1 MDYKTLYLKSIEEPE
16 LFWKEE
22 AQKLAWSTYPEQILK
37 QNENGYYSWFVDG
50 KINMSRLALEEN
62 IKAGRGEQFALIY
75 DSPVT
80 QVVQKIT
87 YNQLLEKVSR
97 FAGGLISLGLSKGDT
112 AIIYMPMIPEAIVAM
127 FACARIGVIHS
138 VVFGGFAAPELAIR
152 IDDAQPDVIIS
163 ASYGVEINRQI
174 NYKPLIDEAIEL
186 TLYKPKNIIIF
197 ERPNHTDDLT
207 ADNVHTYDEMYKH
220 QPVEPIEVSSTHPL
234 YILYT
239 SGTTSTP
246 KGVVRDTGGYA
257 TALNS
262 TMKYFYDL
270 EPGDTI
276 LTASDIGWVVG
287 HSYIVYA
294 PLIYGVTTVI
304 YEGKPIK
311 TPDAGAFW
319 RMVEE
324 HKIKNIFTAP
334 TAIRAI
340 RKEDPEG
347 KLFQKYDTSSL
358 KRLFLAG
365 ERCDTSTYY
374 WLKEISKLPVI
385 DHWWQTESGWPML
398 GICAGIENI
407 MPEPG
412 AAGLPVFGYNIKIVD
427 DEGQENDTREEGS
440 IVIQLPL
447 PPGCMTSLWRN
458 EHRFI
463 KGYFQQFPNHYLT
476 GDGGFRDE
484 NGFVFITGRT
494 DDIINVAGHRLSTA
508 TMEELVSSHPDITE
522 CAVVGIKDELKG
534 QIPIGLIVT
543 KQNASKL
550 EEEIEKDL
558 IALLRKEIGGIACF
572 KTSIIVSRLPKTRSG
587 KILRKTLSQ
596 IADGTPFTIPSTI
609 DDPTVLD
616 ELIHE
621 FSRRNVG
628 VAFTTS
634 SI

>member
-1 MDYKTLYLKSIEEPE
+1 MDYKTLYSKSIEEPE

-80 QVVQKIT
+80 EVVQKIT

-127 FACARIGVIHS
+127 LACARIGVTHS

-197 ERPNHTDDLT
+197 ERPNHIDDLS
-207 ADNVHTYDEMYKH
+207 ADNVHTYNEMYQH
-220 QPVEPIEVSSTHPL
+220 QPVEPIEVPSTHPL

-398 GICAGIENI
+398 GICAGVENI

-447 PPGCMTSLWRN
+447 SLGFMTSLWRN

-476 GDGGFRDE
+476 GDGGFKDE

-543 KQNASKL
+543 KENASKS

-628 VAFTTS
+628 VAFAAS

>member
-1 MDYKTLYLKSIEEPE
+1 MDYKTLYSKSIEEPE

-37 QNENGYYSWFVDG
+37 QNENGYYSWFIDG

-80 QVVQKIT
+80 EVVQKIT

-127 FACARIGVIHS
+127 LACARIGVIHS

-207 ADNVHTYDEMYKH
+207 ADNVHTYDEMYQH
-220 QPVEPIEVSSTHPL
+220 QPAEPIEVPSTHPL

-257 TALNS
+257 IALNS

-398 GICAGIENI
+398 GICAGVENI

-476 GDGGFRDE
+476 GDGGFKDE

-543 KQNASKL
+543 KENASKS

>member
-1 MDYKTLYLKSIEEPE
+1 MDYKTLYSKSIEEPE

-50 KINMSRLALEEN
+50 KINMSRLALEKN

-80 QVVQKIT
+80 EVVQKIT

-97 FAGGLISLGLSKGDT
+97 FAGGLTSLGLSKGDT

-127 FACARIGVIHS
+127 LACARIGVIHS

-186 TLYKPKNIIIF
+186 TLYKPKNIVIF
-197 ERPNHTDDLT
+197 ERPNHTDDLS
-207 ADNVHTYDEMYKH
+207 AENVHTYDEMYQH
-220 QPVEPIEVSSTHPL
+220 QPIEPIEVPSTHPL

-262 TMKYFYDL
+262 TMNYFYDL

-324 HKIKNIFTAP
+324 HKIKNVFTAP

-398 GICAGIENI
+398 GICVGIENI

-412 AAGLPVFGYNIKIVD
+412 AAGLPVFGYNIKIVNE
-427 DEGQENDTREEGS
+427 EGQENDIREEGS

-543 KQNASKL
+543 KENASKS

-572 KTSIIVSRLPKTRSG
+572 KTSIIVNRLPKTRSG

-609 DDPTVLD
+609 DDATVLD

-628 VAFTTS
+628 LAFAIS

>member
-1 MDYKTLYLKSIEEPE
+1 MDYKTLYSKSIEEPE

-80 QVVQKIT
+80 EVVQKIT

-97 FAGGLISLGLSKGDT
+97 FAGGLTSLGLSKGDT

-127 FACARIGVIHS
+127 LACARIGVIHS

-186 TLYKPKNIIIF
+186 TLYKPKNIVIF
-197 ERPNHTDDLT
+197 ERPNHTDDLS
-207 ADNVHTYDEMYKH
+207 AENVHTYDEMYQH
-220 QPVEPIEVSSTHPL
+220 QPIEPIEVPSTHPL

-262 TMKYFYDL
+262 TMNYFYDL

-311 TPDAGAFW
+311 TPDARAFW

-324 HKIKNIFTAP
+324 HKIKNVFTAP

-398 GICAGIENI
+398 GICAGVENI

-543 KQNASKL
+543 KENASKS

>member
-1 MDYKTLYLKSIEEPE
+1 MDYKTLYSKSIEEPE

-80 QVVQKIT
+80 EVVQKIT

-97 FAGGLISLGLSKGDT
+97 FAGGLTSLGLSKGDT

-127 FACARIGVIHS
+127 LACARIGVIHS

-186 TLYKPKNIIIF
+186 TLYKPKNIVIF
-197 ERPNHTDDLT
+197 ERPNHTDDLS
-207 ADNVHTYDEMYKH
+207 ADNVHTYDEMYQH
-220 QPVEPIEVSSTHPL
+220 QPIEPIEVPSTHPL

-398 GICAGIENI
+398 GICVGIENI

-412 AAGLPVFGYNIKIVD
+412 AAGLPVFGYNIKIVNE
-427 DEGQENDTREEGS
+427 EGQENDIREEGS

-543 KQNASKL
+543 KENASKS

-558 IALLRKEIGGIACF
+558 ITLLRKEIGGIACF
-572 KTSIIVSRLPKTRSG
+572 KTSIIVNRLPKTRSG

-609 DDPTVLD
+609 DDATVLD

-628 VAFTTS
+628 LAFAIS

>member
-1 MDYKTLYLKSIEEPE
+1 MDYKTLYSKSIEEPE

-80 QVVQKIT
+80 EVVQKIT

-127 FACARIGVIHS
+127 LACARIGVIHS

-163 ASYGVEINRQI
+163 ASYGVEINRLI

-197 ERPNHTDDLT
+197 ERPNHTDDLS
-207 ADNVHTYDEMYKH
+207 AENVHTYDEMYQH
-220 QPVEPIEVSSTHPL
+220 QPVEPIEVPSTHPL

-324 HKIKNIFTAP
+324 HKIKNVFTAP

-398 GICAGIENI
+398 GICAGVENI

-476 GDGGFRDE
+476 GDGGFKDE

-543 KQNASKL
+543 KENASKS

>member
-1 MDYKTLYLKSIEEPE
+1 MDYKTLYSKSIEEPE

-80 QVVQKIT
+80 EVVQKIT

-97 FAGGLISLGLSKGDT
+97 FAGGLTSLGLSKGDT

-127 FACARIGVIHS
+127 LACARIGVIHS

-186 TLYKPKNIIIF
+186 TLYKPKNIVIF
-197 ERPNHTDDLT
+197 ERPNHTDDLS
-207 ADNVHTYDEMYKH
+207 AENVHTYDEMYQH
-220 QPVEPIEVSSTHPL
+220 QPIEPIEVPSTHPL

-262 TMKYFYDL
+262 TMNYFYDL

-324 HKIKNIFTAP
+324 HKIKNVFTAP

-398 GICAGIENI
+398 GICVGIENI

-412 AAGLPVFGYNIKIVD
+412 AAGLPVFGYNIKIVNE
-427 DEGQENDTREEGS
+427 EGQENDIREEGS

-508 TMEELVSSHPDITE
+508 TMEELVSYHPDITE

-543 KQNASKL
+543 KENASKS

-572 KTSIIVSRLPKTRSG
+572 KTSIIVNRLPKTRSG

-609 DDPTVLD
+609 DDATVLD

-628 VAFTTS
+628 LAFAIS

>member
-1 MDYKTLYLKSIEEPE
+1 MDYKTLYSKSIEEPE

-80 QVVQKIT
+80 EVVQKIT

-97 FAGGLISLGLSKGDT
+97 FAGGLTSLGLSKGDT

-127 FACARIGVIHS
+127 LACARIGVIHS

-186 TLYKPKNIIIF
+186 TLYKPKNIVIF
-197 ERPNHTDDLT
+197 ERPNHTDDLS
-207 ADNVHTYDEMYKH
+207 AENVHTYDEMYQH
-220 QPVEPIEVSSTHPL
+220 QPIEPIEVPSTHPL

-262 TMKYFYDL
+262 TMNYFYDL

-324 HKIKNIFTAP
+324 HKIKNVFTAP

-398 GICAGIENI
+398 GICVGIENI

-412 AAGLPVFGYNIKIVD
+412 AAGLPVFGYNIKIVNE
-427 DEGQENDTREEGS
+427 EGQENDIREEGS

-543 KQNASKL
+543 KENASKS

-558 IALLRKEIGGIACF
+558 IALLRKENGGIACF
-572 KTSIIVSRLPKTRSG
+572 KTSIIVNRLPKTRSG

-609 DDPTVLD
+609 DDATVLD

-628 VAFTTS
+628 LAFAIS

>member
-1 MDYKTLYLKSIEEPE
+1 MDYKTLYSKSIEEPE

-80 QVVQKIT
+80 EVVQKIT

-97 FAGGLISLGLSKGDT
+97 FAGGLTSLGLSKGDT

-127 FACARIGVIHS
+127 LACARIGVIHS

-152 IDDAQPDVIIS
+152 IDDAQPDDIIS

-186 TLYKPKNIIIF
+186 TLYKPKNIVIF
-197 ERPNHTDDLT
+197 ERPNHTDDLS
-207 ADNVHTYDEMYKH
+207 AENVHTYDEMYQH
-220 QPVEPIEVSSTHPL
+220 QPIEPIEVPSTHPL

-262 TMKYFYDL
+262 TMNYFYDL

-324 HKIKNIFTAP
+324 HKIKNVFTAP

-398 GICAGIENI
+398 GICVGIENI

-412 AAGLPVFGYNIKIVD
+412 AAGLPVFGYNIKIVNE
-427 DEGQENDTREEGS
+427 EGQENDIREEGS

-543 KQNASKL
+543 KENASKS

-572 KTSIIVSRLPKTRSG
+572 KTSIIVNRLPKTRSG

-609 DDPTVLD
+609 DDATVLD

-628 VAFTTS
+628 LAFAIS

>member
-1 MDYKTLYLKSIEEPE
+1 MDYKTLYSKSIEEPE

-80 QVVQKIT
+80 EVVQKIT

-97 FAGGLISLGLSKGDT
+97 FAGGLTSLGLSKGDT

-127 FACARIGVIHS
+127 LACARIGVIHS

-163 ASYGVEINRQI
+163 ASYGVEINRLI

-197 ERPNHTDDLT
+197 ERPNHTDDLS
-207 ADNVHTYDEMYKH
+207 AENVHTYDEMYQH
-220 QPVEPIEVSSTHPL
+220 QPVEPIEVPSTHPL

-324 HKIKNIFTAP
+324 HKIKNVFTAP

-476 GDGGFRDE
+476 GDGGFKDE

-543 KQNASKL
+543 KENASKS

-609 DDPTVLD
+609 DDATVLD

-628 VAFTTS
+628 VAFAAS

>member
-1 MDYKTLYLKSIEEPE
+1 MDYKTLYSKSIEEPE

-80 QVVQKIT
+80 EVVQKIT

-97 FAGGLISLGLSKGDT
+97 FAGGLTSLGLSKGDT

-127 FACARIGVIHS
+127 LACARIGVIHS

-186 TLYKPKNIIIF
+186 TLYKPKNIVIF
-197 ERPNHTDDLT
+197 ERPNHTDDLS
-207 ADNVHTYDEMYKH
+207 AENVHTYDEMYQH
-220 QPVEPIEVSSTHPL
+220 QPIEPIEVPSTHPL

-262 TMKYFYDL
+262 TMNYFYDL

-324 HKIKNIFTAP
+324 HKIKNVFTAP

-398 GICAGIENI
+398 GICVGIENI

-412 AAGLPVFGYNIKIVD
+412 AAGLPVFGYNIKIVNE
-427 DEGQENDTREEGS
+427 EGQENDIREEGS

-494 DDIINVAGHRLSTA
+494 DDIINVAGHRLSIA

-543 KQNASKL
+543 KENASKS

-572 KTSIIVSRLPKTRSG
+572 KTSIIVNRLPKTRSG

-609 DDPTVLD
+609 DDATVLD

-628 VAFTTS
+628 LAFAIS

>member
-1 MDYKTLYLKSIEEPE
+1 MDYKTLYSKSIEEPE

-80 QVVQKIT
+80 EVVQKIT

-127 FACARIGVIHS
+127 LACARIGVIHS

-207 ADNVHTYDEMYKH
+207 ADNVHTYDEMYQH
-220 QPVEPIEVSSTHPL
+220 QPAEPIEVPSTHPL

-257 TALNS
+257 IALNS

-398 GICAGIENI
+398 GICAGVENI

-476 GDGGFRDE
+476 GDGGFKDE

-522 CAVVGIKDELKG
+522 CTVVGIKDELKG

-543 KQNASKL
+543 KENASKS

>member
-1 MDYKTLYLKSIEEPE
+1 MDYKTLYSKSIEEPE

-50 KINMSRLALEEN
+50 KINMSRLALEKN

-80 QVVQKIT
+80 EVVQKIT

-97 FAGGLISLGLSKGDT
+97 FAGGLTSLGLSKGDT

-127 FACARIGVIHS
+127 LACARIGVIHS

-186 TLYKPKNIIIF
+186 TLYKPKNIVIF
-197 ERPNHTDDLT
+197 ERPNHTDDLS
-207 ADNVHTYDEMYKH
+207 AENVHTYDEMYQH
-220 QPVEPIEVSSTHPL
+220 QPIEPIEVPSTHPL

-262 TMKYFYDL
+262 TMNYFYDL

-324 HKIKNIFTAP
+324 HKIKNVFTAP

-398 GICAGIENI
+398 GICVGIENI

-412 AAGLPVFGYNIKIVD
+412 AAGLPVFGYNIKIVNE
-427 DEGQENDTREEGS
+427 EGQENDIREEGS

-484 NGFVFITGRT
+484 NDFVFITGRT

-543 KQNASKL
+543 KENASKS

-558 IALLRKEIGGIACF
+558 ITLLRKEIGGIACF
-572 KTSIIVSRLPKTRSG
+572 KTSIIVNRLPKTRSG

-609 DDPTVLD
+609 DDATVLD

-628 VAFTTS
+628 LAFAIS

>member
-1 MDYKTLYLKSIEEPE
+1 MDYKTLYSKSIEEPE

-97 FAGGLISLGLSKGDT
+97 FAGGLASLGLSKGDT

-127 FACARIGVIHS
+127 LACARIGVIHS

-197 ERPNHTDDLT
+197 ERPNHTDDLS
-207 ADNVHTYDEMYKH
+207 ADNVHTYGEMYQH
-220 QPVEPIEVSSTHPL
+220 QPVEPIEVPSTHPL

-311 TPDAGAFW
+311 TPNAGAFW

-374 WLKEISKLPVI
+374 WLKEITKRPVI

-476 GDGGFRDE
+476 GDGGFKDE

-543 KQNASKL
+543 KENASKS

-572 KTSIIVSRLPKTRSG
+572 KTSIIVNRLPKTRSG

>member
-1 MDYKTLYLKSIEEPE
+1 MDYKTLYSKSIEEPE

-80 QVVQKIT
+80 EVVQKIT

-97 FAGGLISLGLSKGDT
+97 FAGGLTSLGLSKGDT

-127 FACARIGVIHS
+127 LACARIGVIHS

-186 TLYKPKNIIIF
+186 TLYKPKNIVIF
-197 ERPNHTDDLT
+197 ERPNHTDDLS
-207 ADNVHTYDEMYKH
+207 AENVHTYDEMYQH
-220 QPVEPIEVSSTHPL
+220 QPIEPIEVPSTHPL

-262 TMKYFYDL
+262 TMNYFYDL

-324 HKIKNIFTAP
+324 HKIKNVFTAP

-398 GICAGIENI
+398 GICAGVENI

-427 DEGQENDTREEGS
+427 DEGQENDIREEGS

-494 DDIINVAGHRLSTA
+494 DEIINVAGHRLSTA

-543 KQNASKL
+543 KENASKS

-558 IALLRKEIGGIACF
+558 ITLLRKEIGGIACF
-572 KTSIIVSRLPKTRSG
+572 KTSIIVNRLPKTRSG

-609 DDPTVLD
+609 DDATVLD

-628 VAFTTS
+628 LAFAIS

>member
-1 MDYKTLYLKSIEEPE
+1 MDYKTLYSKSIEEPE

-97 FAGGLISLGLSKGDT
+97 FAGGLASLGLSKGDT

-127 FACARIGVIHS
+127 LACARIGVIHS

-197 ERPNHTDDLT
+197 ERPNHTDDLS
-207 ADNVHTYDEMYKH
+207 ADIVHTYDEMYQH
-220 QPVEPIEVSSTHPL
+220 QPVEPIEVPSPHPL

-398 GICAGIENI
+398 GICAGVENI

-427 DEGQENDTREEGS
+427 DEGQENDIREEGS

-476 GDGGFRDE
+476 GDGGFKDE

-543 KQNASKL
+543 KENASKS

-572 KTSIIVSRLPKTRSG
+572 KTSIIVNRLPKTRSG

-609 DDPTVLD
+609 DDATVLD

-628 VAFTTS
+628 LAFAIS

>member
-1 MDYKTLYLKSIEEPE
+1 MDYKTLYSKSIEEPE

-80 QVVQKIT
+80 EVVQKIT

-127 FACARIGVIHS
+127 LACARIGVTHS

-207 ADNVHTYDEMYKH
+207 ADNVHTYDEMYQH
-220 QPVEPIEVSSTHPL
+220 QPAEPIEVPSTHPL

-398 GICAGIENI
+398 GICAGVENI

-476 GDGGFRDE
+476 GDGGFKDE

-543 KQNASKL
+543 KENASKS

>member
-1 MDYKTLYLKSIEEPE
+1 MDYKTLYSKSIEEPE

-50 KINMSRLALEEN
+50 KINMSRLALEKN

-80 QVVQKIT
+80 EVVQKIT

-97 FAGGLISLGLSKGDT
+97 FAGGLTSLGLSKGDT

-127 FACARIGVIHS
+127 LACARIGVIHS

-186 TLYKPKNIIIF
+186 TLYKPKNIVIF
-197 ERPNHTDDLT
+197 ERPNHTDDLS
-207 ADNVHTYDEMYKH
+207 AENVHTYDEMYQH
-220 QPVEPIEVSSTHPL
+220 QPIEPIEVPSTHPL

-262 TMKYFYDL
+262 TMNYFYDL

-398 GICAGIENI
+398 GICAGVENI

-427 DEGQENDTREEGS
+427 DEGQENDIREEGS

-543 KQNASKL
+543 KENASKS

-558 IALLRKEIGGIACF
+558 ITLLRKEIGGIACF
-572 KTSIIVSRLPKTRSG
+572 KTSIIVNRLPKTRSG

-609 DDPTVLD
+609 DDATVLD

-628 VAFTTS
+628 LAFAIS

>member
-1 MDYKTLYLKSIEEPE
+1 MDYKTLYSKSIEEPE

-80 QVVQKIT
+80 EVVQKIT

-97 FAGGLISLGLSKGDT
+97 FAGGLTSLGLSKGDT

-127 FACARIGVIHS
+127 LACARIGVIHS

-186 TLYKPKNIIIF
+186 TLYKPKNIVIF
-197 ERPNHTDDLT
+197 ERPNHTDDLS
-207 ADNVHTYDEMYKH
+207 AENVHTYDEMYQH
-220 QPVEPIEVSSTHPL
+220 QPAEPIEVPSTHPL

-257 TALNS
+257 IALNS

-398 GICAGIENI
+398 GICAGVENI

-412 AAGLPVFGYNIKIVD
+412 AVGLPVFGYNIKIVD

-476 GDGGFRDE
+476 GDGGFKDE

-543 KQNASKL
+543 KENASKS

>member
-1 MDYKTLYLKSIEEPE
+1 MDYKTLYSKSIEEPE

-80 QVVQKIT
+80 EVVQKIT

-127 FACARIGVIHS
+127 LACARIGVIHS

-197 ERPNHTDDLT
+197 ERPNHIDDLS
-207 ADNVHTYDEMYKH
+207 ADNVHTYNEMYQH
-220 QPVEPIEVSSTHPL
+220 QPVEPIEVPSTHPL

-324 HKIKNIFTAP
+324 HKIKNVFTAP

-398 GICAGIENI
+398 GICAGVENI

-476 GDGGFRDE
+476 GDGGFKDE

-543 KQNASKL
+543 KENASKS

-628 VAFTTS
+628 VAFAAS

>member
-1 MDYKTLYLKSIEEPE
+1 MDYKTLYSKSIEEPE

-80 QVVQKIT
+80 EVVQKIT

-97 FAGGLISLGLSKGDT
+97 FAGGLTSLGLSKGDT

-127 FACARIGVIHS
+127 LACARIGVIHS

-186 TLYKPKNIIIF
+186 TLYKPKNIVIF
-197 ERPNHTDDLT
+197 ERPNHTDDLS
-207 ADNVHTYDEMYKH
+207 AENVHTYDEMYQH
-220 QPVEPIEVSSTHPL
+220 QPIEPIEVPSTHPL

-262 TMKYFYDL
+262 TMNYFYDL

-324 HKIKNIFTAP
+324 HKIKNVFTAP

-398 GICAGIENI
+398 GICVGIENI
-407 MPEPG
+407 MPEHG
-412 AAGLPVFGYNIKIVD
+412 AAGLPVFGYNIKIVNE
-427 DEGQENDTREEGS
+427 EGQENDIREEGS

-543 KQNASKL
+543 KENASKS

-572 KTSIIVSRLPKTRSG
+572 KTSIIVNRLPKTRSG

-609 DDPTVLD
+609 DDATVLD

-628 VAFTTS
+628 LAFAIS

>member
-1 MDYKTLYLKSIEEPE
+1 MDYKTLYSKSIEEPE

-80 QVVQKIT
+80 EVVQKIT

-97 FAGGLISLGLSKGDT
+97 FAGGLTSLGLSKGDT

-127 FACARIGVIHS
+127 LACARIGVIHS

-186 TLYKPKNIIIF
+186 TLYKPKNIVIF
-197 ERPNHTDDLT
+197 ERPNHTDDLS
-207 ADNVHTYDEMYKH
+207 AENVHTYDEMYQH
-220 QPVEPIEVSSTHPL
+220 QPIEPIEVPSTHPL

-262 TMKYFYDL
+262 TMNYFYDL

-324 HKIKNIFTAP
+324 HKIKNVFTAP

-398 GICAGIENI
+398 GICAGVENI

-476 GDGGFRDE
+476 GDGGFKDE

-543 KQNASKL
+543 KENASKS

-609 DDPTVLD
+609 DDATVLD

-628 VAFTTS
+628 LAFAIS

>member
-1 MDYKTLYLKSIEEPE
+1 MDYKTLYSKSIEEPE

-97 FAGGLISLGLSKGDT
+97 FAGGLASLGLSKGDT

-127 FACARIGVIHS
+127 LACARIGVIHS

-197 ERPNHTDDLT
+197 ERPNHTDDLS
-207 ADNVHTYDEMYKH
+207 ADIVHTYDEMYQH
-220 QPVEPIEVSSTHPL
+220 QPVEPIEVPSPHPL

-398 GICAGIENI
+398 GICAGVENI

-476 GDGGFRDE
+476 GDGGFKDE

-543 KQNASKL
+543 KENASKS

-628 VAFTTS
+628 VAFTVS

>member
-1 MDYKTLYLKSIEEPE
+1 MDYKTLYSKSIEEPE

-22 AQKLAWSTYPEQILK
+22 TQKLAWSTYPEQILK

-80 QVVQKIT
+80 EVVQKIT

-97 FAGGLISLGLSKGDT
+97 FAGGLTSLGLSKGDT

-127 FACARIGVIHS
+127 LACARIGVIHS

-163 ASYGVEINRQI
+163 ASYGVEINLQI

-197 ERPNHTDDLT
+197 ERPNHTDDLS
-207 ADNVHTYDEMYKH
+207 ADNVHTYDEMYQH
-220 QPVEPIEVSSTHPL
+220 QPAEPIEVPSTHPL

-257 TALNS
+257 IALNS
-262 TMKYFYDL
+262 TMNYFYDL

-398 GICAGIENI
+398 GICAGVENI

-476 GDGGFRDE
+476 GDGGFKDE

-543 KQNASKL
+543 KENASKS

>member
-1 MDYKTLYLKSIEEPE
+1 MDYKTLYSKSIEEPE

-80 QVVQKIT
+80 EVVQKIT

-97 FAGGLISLGLSKGDT
+97 FAGGLTSLGLSKGDT

-127 FACARIGVIHS
+127 LACARIGVIHS

-186 TLYKPKNIIIF
+186 TLYKPKNIVIF
-197 ERPNHTDDLT
+197 ERPNHTDDLS
-207 ADNVHTYDEMYKH
+207 AENVHTYDEMYQH
-220 QPVEPIEVSSTHPL
+220 QPIEPIEVPSTHPL

-262 TMKYFYDL
+262 TMNYFYDL

-324 HKIKNIFTAP
+324 HKIKNVFTAP

-398 GICAGIENI
+398 GICVGIENI

-412 AAGLPVFGYNIKIVD
+412 AAGLPVFGYNIKIVNE
-427 DEGQENDTREEGS
+427 EGQENDIREEGS

-476 GDGGFRDE
+476 GDGGFKDE

-543 KQNASKL
+543 KENASKS

-572 KTSIIVSRLPKTRSG
+572 KTSIIVNRLPKTRSG

-609 DDPTVLD
+609 DDATVLD

-628 VAFTTS
+628 LAFAIS

>member
-1 MDYKTLYLKSIEEPE
+1 MDYKTLYSKSIEEPE
-16 LFWKEE
+16 FFWKEE

-80 QVVQKIT
+80 EVVQKIT

-127 FACARIGVIHS
+127 LACARIGVIHS

-197 ERPNHTDDLT
+197 ERPNHIDDLS
-207 ADNVHTYDEMYKH
+207 ADNVHTYNEMYQH
-220 QPVEPIEVSSTHPL
+220 QPVEPIEVPSTHPL

-257 TALNS
+257 IALNS

-398 GICAGIENI
+398 GICAGVENI

-476 GDGGFRDE
+476 GDGGFKDE

-543 KQNASKL
+543 KENASKS

>member
-1 MDYKTLYLKSIEEPE
+1 MDYKTLYSKSIEEPE

-50 KINMSRLALEEN
+50 KINMSRLALEKN

-80 QVVQKIT
+80 EIIQKIT

-127 FACARIGVIHS
+127 LACARIGVIHS

-186 TLYKPKNIIIF
+186 TLYKPKNIVIF
-197 ERPNHTDDLT
+197 ERPNHTDDLS
-207 ADNVHTYDEMYKH
+207 ADNVHTYDEMYQH
-220 QPVEPIEVSSTHPL
+220 QPIEPIEVPSTHPL

-262 TMKYFYDL
+262 TMNYFYDL

-398 GICAGIENI
+398 GICAGVENI

-427 DEGQENDTREEGS
+427 DEGQENDIREEGS

-494 DDIINVAGHRLSTA
+494 DEIINVAGHRLSTA

-543 KQNASKL
+543 KENASKS

-558 IALLRKEIGGIACF
+558 ITLLRKEIGGIACF
-572 KTSIIVSRLPKTRSG
+572 KTSIIVNRLPKTRSG

-609 DDPTVLD
+609 DDATVLD

-628 VAFTTS
+628 LAFAIS

>member
-347 KLFQKYDTSSL
+347 KLFQKYDTSNL

>member
-1 MDYKTLYLKSIEEPE
+1 MDYKTLYSKSIEEPE

-80 QVVQKIT
+80 EVVQKIT

-97 FAGGLISLGLSKGDT
+97 FAGGLTSLGLSKGDT

-127 FACARIGVIHS
+127 LACARIGVIHS

-186 TLYKPKNIIIF
+186 TLYKPKNIVIF
-197 ERPNHTDDLT
+197 ERPNHTDDLS
-207 ADNVHTYDEMYKH
+207 AENVHTYDEMYQH
-220 QPVEPIEVSSTHPL
+220 QPIEPIEVQSTHPL

-262 TMKYFYDL
+262 TMNYFYDL

-324 HKIKNIFTAP
+324 HKIKNVFTAP

-398 GICAGIENI
+398 GICVGIENI

-412 AAGLPVFGYNIKIVD
+412 AAGLPVFGYNIKIVNE
-427 DEGQENDTREEGS
+427 EGQENDIREEGS

-543 KQNASKL
+543 KENASKS

-572 KTSIIVSRLPKTRSG
+572 KTSIIVNRLPKTRSG

-609 DDPTVLD
+609 DDATVLD

-628 VAFTTS
+628 LAFAIS

>member
-1 MDYKTLYLKSIEEPE
+1 MDYKTLYSKSIEEPE

-80 QVVQKIT
+80 EVVQKIT

-127 FACARIGVIHS
+127 LACARIGVIHS

-207 ADNVHTYDEMYKH
+207 ADNVHTYDEMYQH
-220 QPVEPIEVSSTHPL
+220 QPAEPIEVPSTHPL

-257 TALNS
+257 IALNS

-324 HKIKNIFTAP
+324 HKIKNVFTAP

-398 GICAGIENI
+398 GICAGVENI

-476 GDGGFRDE
+476 GDGGFKDE

-543 KQNASKL
+543 KENASKS

>member
-1 MDYKTLYLKSIEEPE
+1 MDYKTLYSKSIEEPE

-50 KINMSRLALEEN
+50 KINMSRLALEKN

-80 QVVQKIT
+80 EVIQKIT

-127 FACARIGVIHS
+127 LACARIGVIHS

-186 TLYKPKNIIIF
+186 TLYKPKNIVIF
-197 ERPNHTDDLT
+197 ERPNHTDDLS
-207 ADNVHTYDEMYKH
+207 ADNVHTYDEMYQH
-220 QPVEPIEVSSTHPL
+220 QPIEPIEVPSTHPL

-262 TMKYFYDL
+262 TMNYFYDL

-398 GICAGIENI
+398 GICAGVENI

-427 DEGQENDTREEGS
+427 DEGQENDIREEGS

-494 DDIINVAGHRLSTA
+494 DEIINVAGHRLSTA

-543 KQNASKL
+543 KENASKS

-558 IALLRKEIGGIACF
+558 ITLLRKEIGGIACF
-572 KTSIIVSRLPKTRSG
+572 KTSIIVNRLPKTRSG

-609 DDPTVLD
+609 DDATVLD

-628 VAFTTS
+628 LAFAIS

>member
-1 MDYKTLYLKSIEEPE
+1 MDYKTLYSKSIEEPE

-37 QNENGYYSWFVDG
+37 QNENGYYSWFIDG

-80 QVVQKIT
+80 EVVQKIT

-127 FACARIGVIHS
+127 LACARIGVIHS

-163 ASYGVEINRQI
+163 ASYGVEINRLI

-197 ERPNHTDDLT
+197 ERPNHTDDLS
-207 ADNVHTYDEMYKH
+207 AENVHTYDEMYQH
-220 QPVEPIEVSSTHPL
+220 QPVEPIEVPSTHPL

-324 HKIKNIFTAP
+324 HKIKNVFTAP

-398 GICAGIENI
+398 GICAGVENI

-463 KGYFQQFPNHYLT
+463 TGYFQQFPNHYLT
-476 GDGGFRDE
+476 GDGGFKDE

-543 KQNASKL
+543 KENASKS

>member
-1 MDYKTLYLKSIEEPE
+1 MDYKTLYSKSIEEPE

-22 AQKLAWSTYPEQILK
+22 AQKLAWSTYPEEILRK
-37 QNENGYYSWFVDG
+37 NENGYYSWFVDG
-50 KINMSRLALEEN
+50 EINISRLALEEN
-62 IKAGRGEQFALIY
+62 IKAGRGEQNALIY

-80 QVVQKIT
+80 GVCQKIT
-87 YNQLLEKVSR
+87 YNQLLDKVSR
-97 FAGGLISLGLSKGDT
+97 FAGGLTALGLSKGDT

-127 FACARIGVIHS
+127 LACARIGVIHS
-138 VVFGGFAAPELAIR
+138 VVFGGFASPELAIR
-152 IDDAQPDVIIS
+152 IDDAQPDIIIS
-163 ASYGVEINRQI
+163 ASYGVEINRII
-174 NYKPLIDEAIEL
+174 NYKPLIDKAIEL
-186 TLYKPKNIIIF
+186 TLYKPKYQVYF
-197 ERPNHTDDLT
+197 ERPDHTDDYS
-207 ADNVHTYDEMYKH
+207 APNVYTYEQMYQH
-220 QPVEPIEVSSTHPL
+220 DPVGPIEVPSTHPL

-324 HKIKNIFTAP
+324 HKIKNVFTAP

-347 KLFQKYDTSSL
+347 KLFQQYDTSSL

-365 ERCDTSTYY
+365 ERCDTATYY

-398 GICAGIENI
+398 GICAGLDEI

-412 AAGLPVFGYNIKIVD
+412 AAGLPVFGYNIKIVN
-427 DEGQENDTREEGS
+427 DEGVETEREGS
-440 IVIQLPL
+440 IVIKLPL

-463 KGYFQQFPNHYLT
+463 KGYFSQVPGHYLT
-476 GDGGFRDE
+476 GDGGYKDE

-508 TMEELVSSHPDITE
+508 TMEELVSSHPDVTE

-543 KQNASKL
+543 KEDASKS
-550 EEEIEKDL
+550 EEEIEQDL
-558 IALLRKEIGGIACF
+558 IALLRKEIGGIACY
-572 KTSIIVSRLPKTRSG
+572 KTTIKVDRLPKTRSG
-587 KILRKTLSQ
+587 KILRKTLTQ

-609 DDPTVLD
+609 DDPNVLD

-621 FSRRNVG
+621 FTRRSTG
-628 VAFTTS
+628 AAFVPS
-634 SI
+634 NP

>member
-1 MDYKTLYLKSIEEPE
+1 MDYKTLYSKSIEEPE

-80 QVVQKIT
+80 EVVQKIT

-97 FAGGLISLGLSKGDT
+97 FAGGLTSLGLSKGDT

-127 FACARIGVIHS
+127 LACARIGVIHS

-186 TLYKPKNIIIF
+186 TLYKPKNIVIF
-197 ERPNHTDDLT
+197 ERPNHTDDLS
-207 ADNVHTYDEMYKH
+207 AENVHTYDEMYQH
-220 QPVEPIEVSSTHPL
+220 QPAEPIEVPSTHPL

-257 TALNS
+257 IALNS

-398 GICAGIENI
+398 GICAGVENI

-476 GDGGFRDE
+476 GDGGFKDE

-543 KQNASKL
+543 KENASKS

>member
-1 MDYKTLYLKSIEEPE
+1 MDYKTLYSKSIEEPE

-37 QNENGYYSWFVDG
+37 QNENGYYSWFIDG

-80 QVVQKIT
+80 EVVQKIT

-127 FACARIGVIHS
+127 LACARIGVIHS

-197 ERPNHTDDLT
+197 ERPNHTDDLS
-207 ADNVHTYDEMYKH
+207 ADNVHTYGEMYQH
-220 QPVEPIEVSSTHPL
+220 QPVEPIEVPSTHPL

-294 PLIYGVTTVI
+294 PLIYGITTVI

-398 GICAGIENI
+398 GICAGVENI

-427 DEGQENDTREEGS
+427 DEGQENDRREEGS

-476 GDGGFRDE
+476 GDGGFKDE

-543 KQNASKL
+543 KENASKS

>member
-1 MDYKTLYLKSIEEPE
+1 MDYKTLYSKSIEEPE

-80 QVVQKIT
+80 EVVQKIT

-127 FACARIGVIHS
+127 LACARIGVIHS

-197 ERPNHTDDLT
+197 ERPNHTDDLS
-207 ADNVHTYDEMYKH
+207 AENVHTYDEMYQH
-220 QPVEPIEVSSTHPL
+220 QPVEPIEVPSTHPL

-257 TALNS
+257 IALNS

-398 GICAGIENI
+398 GICAGVENI

-476 GDGGFRDE
+476 GDGGFKDE

-543 KQNASKL
+543 KENASKS

-628 VAFTTS
+628 VAFAAS

>member
-1 MDYKTLYLKSIEEPE
+1 MDYKTLYSKSIEEPE

-80 QVVQKIT
+80 QVIQKIT
-87 YNQLLEKVSR
+87 FNQLLEKVSR

-112 AIIYMPMIPEAIVAM
+112 AIIYMPMIPQAIVAM
-127 FACARIGVIHS
+127 LACARIGVIHS

-152 IDDAQPDVIIS
+152 IDDAQPDVSIS

-197 ERPNHTDDLT
+197 ERPNHTDDLS
-207 ADNVHTYDEMYKH
+207 ADNVHTYDEMYQH
-220 QPVEPIEVSSTHPL
+220 QPIEPIEVPSTHPL

-262 TMKYFYDL
+262 TMNYFYDL

-324 HKIKNIFTAP
+324 HKIKNVFTAP

-398 GICAGIENI
+398 GICVGIENI

-412 AAGLPVFGYNIKIVD
+412 AAGLPVFGYNIKIVNE
-427 DEGQENDTREEGS
+427 EGQENDIREEGS

-543 KQNASKL
+543 KENASKS

-572 KTSIIVSRLPKTRSG
+572 KTSIIVNRLPKTRSG

-609 DDPTVLD
+609 DDATVLD

-628 VAFTTS
+628 LAFAIS